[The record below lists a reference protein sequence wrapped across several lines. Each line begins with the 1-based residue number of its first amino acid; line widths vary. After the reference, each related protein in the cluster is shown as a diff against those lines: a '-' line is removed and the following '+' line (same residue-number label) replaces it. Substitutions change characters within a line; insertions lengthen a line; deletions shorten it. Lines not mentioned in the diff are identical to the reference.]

1 MMTKYL
7 NKFLIKMIEHYVPEG
22 VDSYTNVNSRAFLY
36 DLIIELIEDVYRI
49 LKPHGLFLH
58 VTLAYPSEFA
68 FQEPTHVNIITETHS
83 QNIFVLIK
91 K

>member
-36 DLIIELIEDVYRI
+36 DLITELIEDGAVQLILESIKYLCLNYRAVI
-49 LKPHGLFLH
+49 CSK
-58 VTLAYPSEFA
+58 LAA
-68 FQEPTHVNIITETHS
+68 LN
-83 QNIFVLIK
+83 
-91 K
+91 

>member
-36 DLIIELIEDVYRI
+36 DLITELIEDGAV
-49 LKPHGLFLH
+49 P
-58 VTLAYPSEFA
+58 
-68 FQEPTHVNIITETHS
+68 
-83 QNIFVLIK
+83 
-91 K
+91 